1 MATHSGILAW
11 KIPWMEE
18 PNRLYSPWGC
28 KESDMTERL
37 HFLSFKTSV
46 EEAFADIVET
56 ATELDIEPKDVT
68 EILQSHNKTLQI
80 GSFFLQMSKENGF
93 HSW

>member
-1 MATHSGILAW
+1 
-11 KIPWMEE
+11 
-18 PNRLYSPWGC
+18 
-28 KESDMTERL
+28 MTERL